1 MDQLIPLI
9 VQLIGG
15 AVGGNAVGG
24 LLKNA
29 KLKATLCTI
38 LGVVGGV
45 CGGQIAQYSGLLQSI
60 LGDQAGTGGM
70 VLGNAGA
77 SAIGGAVLTLIV
89 GLIKQ
94 AMSKSKA

>member
-1 MDQLIPLI
+1 MAQLIPLLI
-9 VQLIGG
+9 QLIGG
-15 AVGGNAVGG
+15 AAGGNIVGA

-29 KLKATLCTI
+29 NLTSLLRTI

-45 CGGQIAQYSGLLQSI
+45 GGAQLAGMLPALQGLL
-60 LGDQAGTGGM
+60 GADAGTGGM

-77 SAIGGAVLTLIV
+77 SAIGGGLLALIV

-94 AMSKSKA
+94 AMSKSQA